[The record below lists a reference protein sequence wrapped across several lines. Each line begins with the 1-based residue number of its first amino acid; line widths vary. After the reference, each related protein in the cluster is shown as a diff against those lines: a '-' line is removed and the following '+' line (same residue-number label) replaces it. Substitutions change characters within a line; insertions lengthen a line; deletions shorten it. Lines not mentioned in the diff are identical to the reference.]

1 MELWIRSQDRKRLYK
16 ATELFIEKDIYKDWC
31 IETEIGHDY
40 ITKDVWYICVNQAR
54 LGKYFNEERALEV
67 LNEIQNIL
75 KSKMIVNTYKVEQA
89 KLCDGTQFIQPMLDD
104 IQVQNATTYVYE
116 MPKD

>member
-1 MELWIRSQDRKRLYK
+1 MKLWIRSQDRKRLYK

-67 LNEIQNIL
+67 LDEIQNIL
-75 KSKMIVNTYKVEQA
+75 KPIIKIKYEYDDSQPIMNGEWLKSLKEESKIEELST
-89 KLCDGTQFIQPMLDD
+89 F
-104 IQVQNATTYVYE
+104 VYQ
-116 MPKD
+116 MPEK